1 MRLRGEGV
9 SEMGRLVRMA
19 WRNIWRNWRRT
30 MIAVTAIVLGLTF
43 ILLMDSI
50 IVGSITASFGNFIK
64 LQGGNVQVHAP
75 GYRERAERIPLYP
88 LENASAVV
96 QAAKAQ
102 PEVVAASR
110 RINTSGMVSSR
121 ESTIPVAIIGIE
133 PEQEAPVGLIAG
145 KISQGRYLTSPDEDT
160 ILVGKALAQRLDVT
174 VGDRIELVGRATH
187 EQTRRRTMTIVGI
200 YSLGL
205 EEIEKRMVYVSLAE
219 AQTLF
224 DLRDQATEAVV
235 MLQNVG
241 QEEQTVAVLQSA
253 LAGYEVDSWKT
264 MNPEMKQTEQRHK
277 ETLGMLGLAVL
288 LIAGIGVLNLMLM
301 AVFER
306 TREIGLLAAMGLKR
320 REIVA
325 LFLWEGTLIG
335 WVGATLGCVVGGLI
349 IAYLSQF
356 GFDWNVGSGATEVLA
371 LLGDRIYPQVGIDV
385 VIQRGLTIV
394 IIAALAALYPAWQ
407 ASKREPAEA
416 LHYV

>member
-1 MRLRGEGV
+1 
-9 SEMGRLVRMA
+9 MGNLLRMA

-30 MIAVTAIVLGLTF
+30 LIAIIAIVLGLTLM
-43 ILLMDSI
+43 LLMDGV

-64 LQGGNVQVHAP
+64 LQGGNVQIHAP
-75 GYRERAERIPLYP
+75 GYRERAERLPLYP
-88 LENASAVV
+88 LENANVIV
-96 QAAKAQ
+96 QAAQAQ

-121 ESTIPVAIIGIE
+121 EGTFPVAIVGIE
-133 PEQEAPVGLIAG
+133 PEQEAPVSLIAG
-145 KISQGRYLTSPDEDT
+145 KINQGRYLTSRDEDM
-160 ILVGKALAQRLDVT
+160 ILVGKALAQRLDIT

-187 EQTRRRTMTIVGI
+187 EQTRRRTMTIIGI
-200 YSLGL
+200 FNLGL
-205 EEIEKRMVYVSLAE
+205 GEIEKRVVYVSLAE
-219 AQTLF
+219 AQALF
-224 DLRDQATEAVV
+224 DLRDQATEVVV
-235 MLQNVG
+235 MLKDVG
-241 QEEQTVAVLQSA
+241 QEEQTVAVLQAA
-253 LAGYEVDSWKT
+253 LPPYEVDSWKT
-264 MNPEMKQTEQRHK
+264 VNPEMRQTEQRHK
-277 ETLGMLGLAVL
+277 ETLGMLGFVVL

-320 REIVA
+320 REIMT
-325 LFLWEGTLIG
+325 LFLLEGILIG
-335 WVGATLGCVVGGLI
+335 VVGALMGCAIGGLI
-349 IAYLSQF
+349 VGYLSQV
-356 GFDWNVGSGATEVLA
+356 GFEWGILSQATEVLA
-371 LLGDRIYPQVGIDV
+371 LIGDRIFPQIGIDV